1 MQKGSFHDTNKQT
14 HTMKKTLIILGII
27 LIVIALPFMQI
38 AKETLTAE
46 TEPVSVPQTSKSHKT
61 GAVSEVCEGDV
72 IFQTSKSQQS
82 PLIQIAT
89 RSKITHCGIIVMR
102 GGKPYVLET
111 LKTLVLTPLDKFIAR
126 GEDGKYWIK
135 RSSREN
141 IKIKYAKYLGKPYDL
156 AFKFDNG
163 RFYCSEL
170 VYDIYQ
176 KQLGI
181 ELAEPRQVKDYLIL
195 FTDRLPK
202 LKRAM
207 KRRGISKEQ
216 YAIAPVD
223 IFNSEYLES
232 VD

>member
-1 MQKGSFHDTNKQT
+1 
-14 HTMKKTLIILGII
+14 MKKTLYILGIV
-27 LIVIALPFMQI
+27 LLVIALPFMQI

-46 TEPVSVPQTSKSHKT
+46 TGP
-61 GAVSEVCEGDV
+61 VSEVREGDV

-82 PLIQIAT
+82 PLIQIGT

>member
-1 MQKGSFHDTNKQT
+1 
-14 HTMKKTLIILGII
+14 MKKTLYILGIV

-38 AKETLTAE
+38 VKETLTAE
-46 TEPVSVPQTSKSHKT
+46 TGP
-61 GAVSEVCEGDV
+61 VSEVREGDV
-72 IFQTSKSQQS
+72 IFQTSQSQQS
-82 PLIQIAT
+82 PLIQIGT

-135 RSSREN
+135 RSSKEN
-141 IKIKYAKYLGKPYDL
+141 INIKYAKYLGRPYDL

-181 ELAEPRQVKDYLIL
+181 QLAEPRQVKDYLIL

-223 IFNSEYLES
+223 IFNSKYLES
-232 VD
+232 AD

>member
-1 MQKGSFHDTNKQT
+1 
-14 HTMKKTLIILGII
+14 MKKTLYILGIV
-27 LIVIALPFMQI
+27 LLVIALPFMQI

-46 TEPVSVPQTSKSHKT
+46 T
-61 GAVSEVCEGDV
+61 GAVSEVREGDV

-82 PLIQIAT
+82 PLIQIGT

-135 RSSREN
+135 RSSKEN
-141 IKIKYAKYLGKPYDL
+141 IKIKYAKYLGRPYDL
-156 AFKFDNG
+156 GFKFDNG

-176 KQLGI
+176 
-181 ELAEPRQVKDYLIL
+181 
-195 FTDRLPK
+195 
-202 LKRAM
+202 
-207 KRRGISKEQ
+207 
-216 YAIAPVD
+216 
-223 IFNSEYLES
+223 
-232 VD
+232 

>member
-1 MQKGSFHDTNKQT
+1 
-14 HTMKKTLIILGII
+14 MKKTLYILGIVLI
-27 LIVIALPFMQI
+27 LIALPFMQI

-46 TEPVSVPQTSKSHKT
+46 TEPVSQVR
-61 GAVSEVCEGDV
+61 EGDV

-82 PLIQIAT
+82 PLIQIGT

-135 RSSREN
+135 RSSKEN

-181 ELAEPRQVKDYLIL
+181 QLAEPRQVKDYLIL

-202 LKRAM
+202 LTRAM
-207 KRRGISKEQ
+207 TRRGISKEQ

-223 IFNSEYLES
+223 IFNSNYLES

>member
-1 MQKGSFHDTNKQT
+1 
-14 HTMKKTLIILGII
+14 MKKTLYILGIV
-27 LIVIALPFMQI
+27 LLVIALPFMQI

-46 TEPVSVPQTSKSHKT
+46 T
-61 GAVSEVCEGDV
+61 GAVSEVREGDV

-82 PLIQIAT
+82 PLIQIGT

-181 ELAEPRQVKDYLIL
+181 QLAEPRQVKDYLIL

-223 IFNSEYLES
+223 IFNSDYLES

>member
-1 MQKGSFHDTNKQT
+1 
-14 HTMKKTLIILGII
+14 MKKTLYILGIV
-27 LIVIALPFMQI
+27 LLVIALPFMQI

-46 TEPVSVPQTSKSHKT
+46 T
-61 GAVSEVCEGDV
+61 GLVSEVREGDV

-126 GEDGKYWIK
+126 GDDGKYWIK

-181 ELAEPRQVKDYLIL
+181 QLAEPRQVKDYLIL

-232 VD
+232 AD

>member
-1 MQKGSFHDTNKQT
+1 
-14 HTMKKTLIILGII
+14 MKKTLYILGII

-38 AKETLTAE
+38 AKEMLTAE
-46 TEPVSVPQTSKSHKT
+46 TGP
-61 GAVSEVCEGDV
+61 VSEVREGDV

-82 PLIQIAT
+82 PLIQIGT

-181 ELAEPRQVKDYLIL
+181 QLAEPRQVKDYLFL

-223 IFNSEYLES
+223 IFNSDYLES

>member
-1 MQKGSFHDTNKQT
+1 
-14 HTMKKTLIILGII
+14 MKKTLYILGIV

-46 TEPVSVPQTSKSHKT
+46 TGP
-61 GAVSEVCEGDV
+61 VSEVREGDV

-82 PLIQIAT
+82 PLIQIGT

-141 IKIKYAKYLGKPYDL
+141 IKIKYAKYLGRPYDL

-181 ELAEPRQVKDYLIL
+181 QLAEPRQVKDYLIL

-202 LKRAM
+202 LRRAM

>member
-1 MQKGSFHDTNKQT
+1 
-14 HTMKKTLIILGII
+14 MKKTLYILGIV
-27 LIVIALPFMQI
+27 LIVIGLPFMQI

-46 TEPVSVPQTSKSHKT
+46 TGP
-61 GAVSEVCEGDV
+61 VSEVREGDV

-82 PLIQIAT
+82 PLIQIGT

-135 RSSREN
+135 RSSMEN

-181 ELAEPRQVKDYLIL
+181 QLAEPRQVKDYLIL

-202 LKRAM
+202 IKRAM
-207 KRRGISKEQ
+207 KRRCISKEQ

-223 IFNSEYLES
+223 IFNSDYLES

>member
-1 MQKGSFHDTNKQT
+1 
-14 HTMKKTLIILGII
+14 MKKTLYILGIV

-46 TEPVSVPQTSKSHKT
+46 TGP
-61 GAVSEVCEGDV
+61 VSEVREGDV

-82 PLIQIAT
+82 PLIQIGT

-181 ELAEPRQVKDYLIL
+181 QLAEPRQVKDYLIL

>member
-1 MQKGSFHDTNKQT
+1 
-14 HTMKKTLIILGII
+14 MKKTLYILGII
-27 LIVIALPFMQI
+27 LIVIALPFIQI

-46 TEPVSVPQTSKSHKT
+46 KGP
-61 GAVSEVCEGDV
+61 VSEVREGDV

-111 LKTLVLTPLDKFIAR
+111 LKTLVITPLDKFIAR

-135 RSSREN
+135 RSSKEN

-181 ELAEPRQVKDYLIL
+181 KLAEPRQVKDYLIL

>member
-1 MQKGSFHDTNKQT
+1 
-14 HTMKKTLIILGII
+14 MKKTLYILGIVLI
-27 LIVIALPFMQI
+27 LIALPFVQI

-46 TEPVSVPQTSKSHKT
+46 TGP
-61 GAVSEVCEGDV
+61 VSEVREGDV
-72 IFQTSKSQQS
+72 IFQTSQSEQS
-82 PLIQIAT
+82 PLIQIGT
-89 RSKITHCGIIVMR
+89 RSKISHCGIIVMR

-111 LKTLVLTPLDKFIAR
+111 LRTLVLTPLDKFIAR
-126 GEDGKYWIK
+126 GEEGKYWIK
-135 RSSREN
+135 RSKKEN
-141 IKIKYAKYLGKPYDL
+141 IKIRYSNYLGKRYDL

-163 RFYCSEL
+163 RYYCSEL
-170 VYDIYQ
+170 VYDIYK

-202 LKRAM
+202 IKRAM
-207 KRRGISKEQ
+207 KRRGISKKQ

-223 IFNSEYLES
+223 IFNSGHLES

>member
-1 MQKGSFHDTNKQT
+1 
-14 HTMKKTLIILGII
+14 MKKTLYILGIV

-46 TEPVSVPQTSKSHKT
+46 TGP
-61 GAVSEVCEGDV
+61 VSEVREGDV

-82 PLIQIAT
+82 PLIQIGT

-202 LKRAM
+202 IRRAM

-223 IFNSEYLES
+223 IFNSDYLES

>member
-1 MQKGSFHDTNKQT
+1 
-14 HTMKKTLIILGII
+14 MKKTLYILGIV

-46 TEPVSVPQTSKSHKT
+46 TGP
-61 GAVSEVCEGDV
+61 VSEVREGDV

-82 PLIQIAT
+82 PLIQIGT

-111 LKTLVLTPLDKFIAR
+111 LKTLVLTPLEKFIAR

>member
-1 MQKGSFHDTNKQT
+1 
-14 HTMKKTLIILGII
+14 MKKTLYILGIV

-46 TEPVSVPQTSKSHKT
+46 TGP
-61 GAVSEVCEGDV
+61 VSEVREGDV

-82 PLIQIAT
+82 PLIQIGT

-135 RSSREN
+135 RSSKEN

-195 FTDRLPK
+195 FTDRHPK
-202 LKRAM
+202 LRRAM

>member
-1 MQKGSFHDTNKQT
+1 
-14 HTMKKTLIILGII
+14 MKKTLYILGIV

-46 TEPVSVPQTSKSHKT
+46 TGP
-61 GAVSEVCEGDV
+61 VSEVREGDV

-82 PLIQIAT
+82 PLIQIGT

-156 AFKFDNG
+156 SFKFDNG

-181 ELAEPRQVKDYLIL
+181 QLAEPRQVKDYLIL

-202 LKRAM
+202 LRRAM

>member
-1 MQKGSFHDTNKQT
+1 
-14 HTMKKTLIILGII
+14 MKKTLYILGIV

-46 TEPVSVPQTSKSHKT
+46 TGP
-61 GAVSEVCEGDV
+61 VSEVREGDV

-82 PLIQIAT
+82 PLIQIGT

-135 RSSREN
+135 RSSKEN
-141 IKIKYAKYLGKPYDL
+141 IKIKYAKYLGRPYDL

-181 ELAEPRQVKDYLIL
+181 QLAEPRQVKDYLIL
-195 FTDRLPK
+195 FTDRHPK
-202 LKRAM
+202 LRRAM

>member
-1 MQKGSFHDTNKQT
+1 
-14 HTMKKTLIILGII
+14 MKKTLYILGIV
-27 LIVIALPFMQI
+27 LLVIALPFMQI

-46 TEPVSVPQTSKSHKT
+46 TGP
-61 GAVSEVCEGDV
+61 VSEVREGDV

-82 PLIQIAT
+82 PLIQIGT
-89 RSKITHCGIIVMR
+89 RSIITHCGIIVMR

-135 RSSREN
+135 RSSKEN

-181 ELAEPRQVKDYLIL
+181 ELAEPKQVKDYLIL

>member
-1 MQKGSFHDTNKQT
+1 
-14 HTMKKTLIILGII
+14 MKKTLYILGIV
-27 LIVIALPFMQI
+27 LLVIALPFMQI

-46 TEPVSVPQTSKSHKT
+46 TGP
-61 GAVSEVCEGDV
+61 VSEVREGDV

-82 PLIQIAT
+82 PLIQIGT

-135 RSSREN
+135 RSSKEN

-181 ELAEPRQVKDYLIL
+181 QLAEPRQVKDYLIL

>member
-1 MQKGSFHDTNKQT
+1 
-14 HTMKKTLIILGII
+14 MKKTLYILGIV
-27 LIVIALPFMQI
+27 LLVFALPFMQI
-38 AKETLTAE
+38 AKETLT
-46 TEPVSVPQTSKSHKT
+46 TEKGP
-61 GAVSEVCEGDV
+61 VSEVREGDV

-82 PLIQIAT
+82 PLIQIGT

-135 RSSREN
+135 RSSKEN